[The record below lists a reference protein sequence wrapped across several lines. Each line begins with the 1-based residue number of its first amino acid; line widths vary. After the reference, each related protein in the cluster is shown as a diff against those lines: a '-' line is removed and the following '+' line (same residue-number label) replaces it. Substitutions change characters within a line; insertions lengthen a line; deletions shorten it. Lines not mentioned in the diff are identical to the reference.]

1 MRFQS
6 IPDEIELCYG
16 SQDQRNALIGNA
28 VPPLMAR
35 AVAWSLRLTLEA
47 KELENESNVVAAPGS
62 QLTFL

>member
-6 IPDEIELCYG
+6 IPDDIELSFG

-35 AVAWSLRLTLEA
+35 AVAWNVKRTLTRVNGTDVNGSIMKVA
-47 KELENESNVVAAPGS
+47 K
-62 QLTFL
+62 QLPLL